1 MRPSAGRSAALL
13 HAAPPAS
20 ARRVAQPE
28 APAPRARRAHA
39 ARLSA
44 KLRVVCAHGTPIGA
58 FAAAASATLE
68 APAAPGATAPSAT
81 GAPSASGASS
91 QTHTRFEVAIPRGET
106 GGADLLVDGVSIQ
119 AGDRDLLDAVDWRVL
134 PGMRVGLVG
143 ANGCG
148 KTTLLKALCGL
159 RPVDGGRLLLSPT
172 VTVGY
177 LEQVGVSGSSR
188 SVWEE
193 AKSRMTHVLDAEA
206 ALDAALKDVEAGVPR
221 AAEALQEAQAAF
233 EAVGGYDADKRI
245 ANVLAGLGFKQAELH
260 KSASEFSG
268 GWQMRIGLARTLL
281 SPAGESSRG
290 GGGGLLLL
298 VRCCAAVSPLLA
310 RHARSSLRVAPVFI

>member
-1 MRPSAGRSAALL
+1 
-13 HAAPPAS
+13 
-20 ARRVAQPE
+20 VAQPA
-28 APAPRARRAHA
+28 APAPRTRRAHA
-39 ARLSA
+39 ARLHA
-44 KLRVVCAHGTPIGA
+44 NLHIVCAHGAPQSA
-58 FAAAASATLE
+58 RAAAASAVLE
-68 APAAPGATAPSAT
+68 APAAPSAVAPPAPAAPSA
-81 GAPSASGASS
+81 AV
-91 QTHTRFEVAIPRGET
+91 THTRFEVNIPRGET

-119 AGDRDLLDAVDWRVL
+119 AGDRDLLDSVDWRVL
-134 PGMRVGLVG
+134 PGTRVGLVG
-143 ANGCG
+143 ANGAG

-172 VTVGY
+172 VAVGY

-221 AAEALQEAQAAF
+221 AAESLQEAQAAF

-245 ANVLAGLGFKQAELH
+245 ANVLTGLGFKQAELH
-260 KSASEFSG
+260 KNASEFSG

-281 SPAGESSRG
+281 SPAGESSRT

-298 VRCCAAVSPLLA
+298 VRCCAPLRHCSCA
-310 RHARSSLRVAPVFI
+310 RISDSVFMRRACLSGRAHEPLGQSGM